1 MATAGSR
8 ATARRRLHG
17 VAAQLCAG
25 FPAANLD
32 PRIVAH
38 NKAQMACAY
47 IRLHF
52 TVYSSRNSP
61 PSQRTQV
68 MANGCLPSGR
78 LIKEMAPPEILK
90 RMMKGAPAK
99 TRVSAITSKL

>member
-17 VAAQLCAG
+17 VVAQLCAG

-38 NKAQMACAY
+38 NKAQMACASAQA
-47 IRLHF
+47 F
-52 TVYSSRNSP
+52 YSSRN
-61 PSQRTQV
+61 
-68 MANGCLPSGR
+68 
-78 LIKEMAPPEILK
+78 
-90 RMMKGAPAK
+90 
-99 TRVSAITSKL
+99 